1 MTTAWFMW
9 LIIADDGHHD
19 HDHVLMV
26 IMMMMSIMM
35 MMIKLGIM
43 NEISQDR
50 PPVCFS
56 LSCCPQNCS
65 AGIPC
70 PWWSGQ
76 PSREIGKK
84 KLEFL
89 KIESSLNN
97 DHCLHL
103 LRGRKRGGKAAKVVA
118 QEIHVV
124 LSSSHLQQQGYLME
138 ITYWKFKWV
147 WLPFHVQV
155 TARLLLIN
163 LATSLVQEGEPFHLP
178 E

>member
-1 MTTAWFMW
+1 MKFPKTGLPFVFPFLAVPKTVQPEFRVHG
-9 LIIADDGHHD
+9 DQG
-19 HDHVLMV
+19 
-26 IMMMMSIMM
+26 
-35 MMIKLGIM
+35 
-43 NEISQDR
+43 
-50 PPVCFS
+50 S
-56 LSCCPQNCS
+56 L
-65 AGIPC
+65 AGK
-70 PWWSGQ
+70 SV
-76 PSREIGKK
+76 KK
-84 KLEFL
+84 NLEFL

-118 QEIHVV
+118 HEIHVV